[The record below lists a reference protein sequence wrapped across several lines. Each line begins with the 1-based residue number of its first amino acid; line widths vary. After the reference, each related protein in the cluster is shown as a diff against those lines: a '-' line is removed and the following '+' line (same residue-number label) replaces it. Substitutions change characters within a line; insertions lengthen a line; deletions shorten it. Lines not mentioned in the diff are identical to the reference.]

1 MEQQNKLTEEEKAYQ
16 ALRTQDMQDMPDL
29 WSRIDALEREPPQAA
44 LPFAVGDD
52 AHLGRI
58 ELDLAAA
65 AQRQRWHGT
74 FMAPVESAL
83 QQLPARGVRV
93 QLLAGDAPSDAWL
106 PLLGG
111 ARAA

>member
-1 MEQQNKLTEEEKAYQ
+1 L
-16 ALRTQDMQDMPDL
+16 LV
-29 WSRIDALEREPPQAA
+29 DALESQPPQAA
-44 LPFAVGDD
+44 LPFATGDGGER
-52 AHLGRI
+52 ARV
-58 ELDLAAA
+58 ELDLATA

-74 FMAPVESAL
+74 FMAPVEAAL

-93 QLLAGDAPSDAWL
+93 QSLAGDAPSDSWL